1 MAADMTTSPRTLRR
15 SARATWAFATSL
27 FATNLKSAVA
37 LRSAFVVQALFMV
50 VNNVVFFVFWWILL
64 RRVPDVRGWQLAEVA
79 LLFGIAAT
87 SFGLV
92 VTVAG
97 GVRSLGACIEEGEL
111 DTLLTQP
118 KPTLLYALGIRSR
131 ASGVGDMVSGLAFVM
146 ASGYLTPAGAP
157 LIALVI
163 LAAAGTFLAS
173 GIIFFSLAFWLSRSE
188 TLSRQL
194 WELLITFSLY
204 PEPLFGG
211 ALRLMLFTVLPAGF
225 VGYLPVQVVREPS
238 LVGIATLVGGVVVYL
253 GTARWIF
260 ARGLRRY
267 ASGSRFVTFG

>member
-1 MAADMTTSPRTLRR
+1 MEADMTPPTARR
-15 SARATWAFATSL
+15 RQSARGTWTFARAL
-27 FATNLKSAVA
+27 LATNLKSALA

-64 RRVPDVRGWQLAEVA
+64 RRVPDIRGWQLPDVA
-79 LLFGIAAT
+79 LLFGVAAT

-92 VTVAG
+92 VTLAG
-97 GVRSLGACIEEGEL
+97 GVRHLGECIEDGEL
-111 DTLLTQP
+111 DTLLAQP
-118 KPTLLYALGIRSR
+118 QPTLLYALGIRSR
-131 ASGVGDMVSGLAFVM
+131 ASGVGDALSGIGFIA
-146 ASGYLTPAGAP
+146 ASGYLTAASAP

-173 GIIFFSLAFWLSRSE
+173 GVIFFSLAFWLSRTE
-188 TLSRQL
+188 TVSRQL

-211 ALRLMLFTVLPAGF
+211 ALRLVLFTLLPAGF
-225 VGYLPVQVVREPS
+225 VGYLPVQVVRQPS
-238 LVGIATLVGGVVVYL
+238 LSGIAMLVGGVGVYL
-253 GTARWIF
+253 AVARGLF

-267 ASGSRFVTFG
+267 SSGSRFVTFG